1 MASSLIPPID
11 FSRSGSSFATA
22 VTTSD
27 TPPCDCNDDDDSE
40 YATTLASTAP
50 EELARAPSSTP
61 SIQQDQLFAS
71 ANSTEWA
78 DDVPFEAAKN
88 RFLSRLFS
96 RHGTCDIHAISSDD
110 FGTTFAAC
118 RQLVL
123 QVGGR
128 ILDDF
133 AYPGGFLYQLP
144 PGTASPLTNGK
155 QTACGGSIS
164 IALWTPFPRALF
176 NGLKLAPYGSAGE
189 LLVIPVPPHR
199 SSAVTEKA
207 WPRSSP
213 DDMTKKRVSSWIGS
227 LASNYGSSMSYM
239 T

>member
-96 RHGTCDIHAISSDD
+96 RHGTVSSPRAQACGQRQSKKLVKRAPTGSSSDAQQRSNS
-110 FGTTFAAC
+110 TSKRT
-118 RQLVL
+118 RS
-123 QVGGR
+123 
-128 ILDDF
+128 
-133 AYPGGFLYQLP
+133 
-144 PGTASPLTNGK
+144 TASKTNGEGAGA
-155 QTACGGSIS
+155 TSYRVGFIR
-164 IALWTPFPRALF
+164 PRNATYT
-176 NGLKLAPYGSAGE
+176 NK
-189 LLVIPVPPHR
+189 R
-199 SSAVTEKA
+199 AVRH
-207 WPRSSP
+207 PRYF
-213 DDMTKKRVSSWIGS
+213 
-227 LASNYGSSMSYM
+227 L
-239 T
+239 